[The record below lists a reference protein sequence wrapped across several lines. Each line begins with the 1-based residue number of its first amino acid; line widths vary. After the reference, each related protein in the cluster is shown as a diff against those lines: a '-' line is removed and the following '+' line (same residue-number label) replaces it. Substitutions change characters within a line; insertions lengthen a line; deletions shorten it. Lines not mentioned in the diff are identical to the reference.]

1 MNAPQ
6 ETKFWRRYEKGVEYL
21 DIKNLVNR
29 ANKCWNFYIGK
40 QWDGIEADGEDLPF
54 LNFIQPNI
62 KRKVTTIYTNR
73 MAVTYSDMEGR
84 TELQAV
90 YERL

>member
-40 QWDGIEADGEDLPF
+40 QWEGIEAKKL
-54 LNFIQPNI
+54 INI
-62 KRKVTTIYTNR
+62 PTVVFSVFKY
-73 MAVTYSDMEGR
+73 
-84 TELQAV
+84 
-90 YERL
+90 

>member
-29 ANKCWNFYIGK
+29 ANKCWNFYSGK
-40 QWDGIEADGEDLPF
+40 QWE
-54 LNFIQPNI
+54 
-62 KRKVTTIYTNR
+62 
-73 MAVTYSDMEGR
+73 
-84 TELQAV
+84 
-90 YERL
+90 